1 MTKIRVLLGDDHPVV
16 QTGLRQVLTALSD
29 MDVVALAG
37 NGIEALTKAKELQPD
52 VVVLDLRMP
61 EMNGVEATQRIKEEL
76 PNARVVIFSMQDRE
90 AYVQEAL
97 RAGVDGYVL
106 KGAPMSELIS
116 AIREV
121 HSGGFFLG
129 PMLQKKVIRS
139 MRRDR
144 KQVMDEDR
152 YHQLSEREL
161 QVLQLLVEG
170 HSTADIGKKLFISG
184 KTAEKH
190 RANIMNKL
198 GLSNL
203 VDLIKFAI
211 RVGVIDPEEWKD

>member
-1 MTKIRVLLGDDHPVV
+1 MTGIRVLLGDDHPVV
-16 QTGLRQVLTALSD
+16 QAGLRQVLTGLPD
-29 MDVVALAG
+29 MEVVALAG
-37 NGIEALTKAKELQPD
+37 NGSEAFAKTRELQPD

-61 EMNGVEATQRIKEEL
+61 EINGIETTQRIKEVL
-76 PNARVVIFSMQDRE
+76 PDTRVVIFSMQDRE
-90 AYVQEAL
+90 TYVQEAL

-121 HSGGFFLG
+121 HSGGFFLC
-129 PMLQKKVIRS
+129 PLLQKKIIRS
-139 MRRDR
+139 LRRDR
-144 KQVMDEDR
+144 KQVLDEDR
-152 YHQLSEREL
+152 YRQLSEREL

-170 HSTADIGKKLFISG
+170 HSAADIGKKLFISA

-190 RANIMNKL
+190 RANIMSKL

-211 RVGVIDPEEWKD
+211 RVGAIDPDEWKD